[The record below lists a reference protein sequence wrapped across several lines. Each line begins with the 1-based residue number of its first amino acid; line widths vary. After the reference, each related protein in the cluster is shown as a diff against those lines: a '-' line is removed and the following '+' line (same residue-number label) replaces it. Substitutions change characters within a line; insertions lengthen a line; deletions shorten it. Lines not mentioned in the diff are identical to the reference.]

1 MFYKNLSCIAKTF
14 YGVTFEPG
22 HTKEVHGT
30 INDKMMV
37 AVDGPDAKNTKSTQQ
52 KPSPEKPKE
61 ESVAPALTLS
71 STSAQPSV
79 IKEESVAI
87 TKDDSKS
94 GKNKKS

>member
-37 AVDGPDAKNTKSTQQ
+37 AVDGPDAKNTKPTQQ

-61 ESVAPALTLS
+61 ESVAPALIS
-71 STSAQPSV
+71 STPEQPPV